1 MAAVT
6 AAVVGGSIAGSV
18 ISSKGQKK
26 SVEKANAANKAIA
39 DEANALDYLRFR
51 ESRGAKA
58 EDGTQ
63 SAILP
68 EYFGTAEADVAKSI
82 VDRWMQ
88 DRDLPEDS
96 IYADTRSIMDPAFQQ
111 GNQFVTDVFADR
123 VYNDQLALA
132 DEAAGADRFGI
143 NAAAEEAIGKIRTN
157 RLRTGLG
164 GGSSFENN
172 MVMGSIL
179 PARVDAASRDARTRQ
194 GLYAN
199 NVALKSSML
208 DTPLSRIQQADSI
221 SQLGGERA
229 YDDIDR
235 ALSRL
240 SFYNIGPGQA
250 PAQRVPQLS
259 AVPNSQMML
268 GSALSAGAQAF
279 GGAYGAGLIGGGGG
293 GAGMFGGGAASTPVG
308 QSSLY
313 NNMGG
318 GNWSLPS
325 VSYF

>member
-1 MAAVT
+1 MSWIA
-6 AAVVGGSIAGSV
+6 AAVVGGSVVGSV
-18 ISSKGQKK
+18 VSSKGQKSATK
-26 SVEKANAANKAIA
+26 SANAANKAMA

-51 ESRGAKA
+51 ESRGAKT
-58 EDGTQ
+58 EDGQ
-63 SAILP
+63 RSAILP
-68 EYFGTAEADVAKSI
+68 EYFGTAESDVAKSI

-96 IYADTRSIMDPAFQQ
+96 IYRDTRVFMDPAFQQ

-123 VYNDQLALA
+123 VYEDQLALA
-132 DEAAGADRFGI
+132 DEAATADRFGI

-172 MVMGSIL
+172 MIMGSTL

-194 GLYAN
+194 GLYAG
-199 NVALKSSML
+199 NVALKSGML
-208 DTPLSRIQQADSI
+208 DTPMARIQQADSI

-259 AVPNSQMML
+259 AVPNSQMMF

-279 GGAYGAGLIGGGGG
+279 GGAYGAGMLGGGGG
-293 GAGMFGGGAASTPVG
+293 GGGFGAGAASTPVG

-318 GNWSLPS
+318 GNWSLPTAN
-325 VSYF
+325 YF